1 MDKVLWPGIL
11 ILLLGLVAL
20 FWYLPTLVDQS
31 LNQVETSPPDP
42 VRPETEALHRRLFI
56 ADLHADS
63 LLWHRDLLERHAY
76 GHVDLPRLQE
86 GNVALQVF
94 GVVTKTPWG
103 RRWEGNTADS
113 DQITALAIAQ
123 AWPPRTWGS
132 LLERALYQAAK
143 LRELVSRSQ
152 GQLMMITHQE
162 DLDRLRDRRQG
173 GTLPVGALL
182 GLEGAHALEGELT
195 HLDRLYEAGFRLIGL
210 AHLFDNQ
217 AAGSAHG
224 IDKGGLT
231 ACGRALVRR
240 IQERHMIVDLAHA
253 SPQVIDEIL
262 EMAISPVIASHTG
275 VRGTCDNP
283 RNLSDDHL
291 RGIAATGGVIGIA
304 LFPQAVCGTTV
315 ADTARAIRYAVDRVG
330 IDHVALGSDF
340 DGAVTTPITASG
352 WPRLTEALV
361 DEGSTQEAIG
371 KIMGGNV
378 LRVLRQTL
386 PRADM
391 PGEIGLGMES
401 RTGQTH

>member
-1 MDKVLWPGIL
+1 MDKVLWSGIL

-31 LNQVETSPPDP
+31 LNQVETSPGDP

-56 ADLHADS
+56 ADLHVDS
-63 LLWHRDLLERHAY
+63 LLWNRDLLERHAY

-103 RRWEGNTADS
+103 RRWEGNAADS

-143 LRELVSRSQ
+143 LRELVTRSQ

-162 DLDRLRDRRQG
+162 DLDRLRDRCQG
-173 GTLPVGALL
+173 GISPVGALL
-182 GLEGAHALEGELT
+182 GLEGSHALEGELA

-210 AHLFDNQ
+210 AHLFDNE

-224 IDKGGLT
+224 IDKSGLT
-231 ACGRALVRR
+231 AFGRDLVQR

-253 SPQVIDEIL
+253 SPQAIDEVL
-262 EMAISPVIASHTG
+262 EMATSPVIASHTG

-304 LFPQAVCGTTV
+304 LFPQAVCGNTV
-315 ADTARAIRYAVDRVG
+315 ADAARAIRYAVDRIGV
-330 IDHVALGSDF
+330 DHVALGSDF
-340 DGAVTTPITASG
+340 DGAVTTPMDASG
-352 WPRLTEALV
+352 WPRLTEALI
-361 DEGSTQEAIG
+361 DEGFTHEEIA
-371 KIMGGNV
+371 KIMGENV
-378 LRVLRQTL
+378 LRVLQQAL
-386 PRADM
+386 PSADM
-391 PGEIGLGMES
+391 DN
-401 RTGQTH
+401 

>member
-1 MDKVLWPGIL
+1 MDKVLWPGIF
-11 ILLLGLVAL
+11 ILLLGLVVL

-31 LNQVETSPPDP
+31 LNQVATSPGDP
-42 VRPETEALHRRLFI
+42 VRPEAEALHQRLFI
-56 ADLHADS
+56 ADFHADS
-63 LLWHRDLLERHAY
+63 LLWNRDLLERHAY
-76 GHVDLPRLQE
+76 GHVDLPRLQA

-103 RRWEGNTADS
+103 RRWKGNAADS

-143 LRELVSRSQ
+143 LREWVSRSQ
-152 GQLMMITHQE
+152 GQLMLITHQE
-162 DLDRLRDRRQG
+162 DLTQLRDRRQG
-173 GTLPVGALL
+173 GISPVGALL
-182 GLEGAHALEGELT
+182 GLEGAHALEGELA
-195 HLDRLYEAGFRLIGL
+195 HFDRLYEAGFRLIGL
-210 AHLFDNQ
+210 AHHFDNE

-231 ACGRALVRR
+231 AFGRALVQR
-240 IQERHMIVDLAHA
+240 IQEKHMIVDLAHV
-253 SPQVIDEIL
+253 SPQAIDEVL
-262 EMAISPVIASHTG
+262 EMATSPVIASHTG
-275 VRGTCDNP
+275 VRGTCDNS

-315 ADTARAIRYAVDRVG
+315 ADTAQAIRYAVDRVG
-330 IDHVALGSDF
+330 VDHVALGSDF

-361 DEGSTQEAIG
+361 DEGFTPEAIAR
-371 KIMGGNV
+371 IMGENV
-378 LRVLRQTL
+378 LRVLQQAL
-386 PRADM
+386 PSAD
-391 PGEIGLGMES
+391 LDN
-401 RTGQTH
+401 